1 MAIVTKTTL
10 KSYFEQGDIPT
21 QAQYVD
27 LIDSQLG
34 LGESGTTQI
43 IQGVLS
49 ASSAE
54 VEQISFKKLYIPGNG
69 VGSMKIG
76 TTFSI
81 GQTLEVS
88 GSINVTDGDITIT
101 GSGTIDVQNATITT
115 LSSTGSISASG
126 NVITSNITSSGNIS
140 SSGTI
145 TANKIETSNLVG
157 HIDDPNTEIAFSADT
172 MTFRL
177 NTIQQARYSSLSLGL
192 GNSSTPTAIT
202 GSKITFSTAPS
213 SSNGI
218 FVDGG
223 APITLKGYVTAS
235 VGINVTQLPAAIE
248 AAWASGGSI
257 DLGSRRVHR
266 IRFTD
271 FPFFSQIKHP
281 YHDTTMN
288 IDSPEI
294 NTNSIIICQQSTILN
309 SDGTYIK
316 VEAWNVQDGR
326 AVLRLKNTLPKI
338 AGTGQIDEGGS
349 AIWNLTIL

>member
-145 TANKIETSNLVG
+145 TANKIEASNLVG
-157 HIDDPNTEIAFSADT
+157 HAGDPDTEIAFSSDT
-172 MTFRL
+172 V
-177 NTIQQARYSSLSLGL
+177 NINANSIQQAKFSSTQLLL
-192 GNSSTPTAIT
+192 GNSSTATAIT
-202 GSKITFSTAPS
+202 GSRITFSTAPS

-218 FVDGG
+218 YVGG
-223 APITLKGYVTAS
+223 NAPINFINPITAS
-235 VGINVTQLPAAIE
+235 AGINVTTLPATY
-248 AAWASGGSI
+248 
-257 DLGSRRVHR
+257 DLSWSNGLELEVGSRRTFQVL
-266 IRFTD
+266 FSN
-271 FPFFSQIKHP
+271 FPEFGDIKQPYSSQ
-281 YHDTTMN
+281 TMILVN
-288 IDSPEI
+288 TEI
-294 NTNSIIICQQSTILN
+294 NVNSIVICQQATIL
-309 SDGTYIK
+309 SSQATYIK
-316 VEAWNVQDGR
+316 VEVWNVNAGR
-326 AVLRLKNTLPKI
+326 AVLRLKNTTPSGLGGEI
-338 AGTGQIDEGGS
+338 EAEGR
-349 AIWNLTIL
+349 AIWNFTIL

>member
-145 TANKIETSNLVG
+145 TANKIETSNLIG

-172 MTFRL
+172 MTVRL
-177 NTIQQARYSSLSLGL
+177 NTIEQARFSSLSLRL
-192 GNSSTPTAIT
+192 GNSGTHTAIT

-218 FVDGG
+218 FVGGG
-223 APITLKGYVTAS
+223 APINFTGFVTAS
-235 VGINVTQLPAAIE
+235 NGINITQLPAAIDN
-248 AAWASGGSI
+248 ATWNNGGSI
-257 DLGSRRVHR
+257 TVGARRVFQ
-266 IRFTD
+266 ITFSN
-271 FPFFSQIKHP
+271 FPEFSTAKQP
-281 YHDTTMN
+281 YSLQVMSLVN
-288 IDSPEI
+288 EEI
-294 NTNSIIICQQSTILN
+294 NSNSIIICQQSAVVN
-309 SDGTYIK
+309 EAGTYIG
-316 VEAWNVQDGR
+316 VEVWNVRPGS
-326 AVLRLKNTLPKI
+326 AVLRLTNTTPL
-338 AGTGQIDEGGS
+338 GLNSGIDAGGS
-349 AIWNLTIL
+349 ATWNFTIL